1 MDSRGWEFHRLIPLV
16 TIHGHCSCN
25 LFTFLEVF
33 FFNKS
38 LINTEKRAS
47 SGLFFAQFLKC
58 FIMNY
63 FILYIEWYHRVDGH
77 EFEQAPAVGD
87 GQRSLACCSPWGRSQ
102 TWLSDWTELTLN
114 ETSRFSYV
122 PQITWVLWASTC
134 NFAYKSCWFMCL
146 DSSPVP
152 ISDRISS
159 FPLLADKYLLILKT
173 LLKIILFV
181 KPVLSLPCRTDHP
194 IVSAQRTQRASS
206 V

>member
-1 MDSRGWEFHRLIPLV
+1 MFYNELLYIIHWMVSPSRWTWVWASF
-16 TIHGHCSCN
+16 S
-25 LFTFLEVF
+25 
-33 FFNKS
+33 S
-38 LINTEKRAS
+38 WWWTEKPGMLQS
-47 SGLFFAQFLKC
+47 MG
-58 FIMNY
+58 
-63 FILYIEWYHRVDGH
+63 
-77 EFEQAPAVGD
+77 
-87 GQRSLACCSPWGRSQ
+87 SQ
-102 TWLSDWTELTLN
+102 SDMTERLNWTELTLN

-181 KPVLSLPCRTDHP
+181 KPVLSLPCRTDRP
-194 IVSAQRTQRASS
+194 IISAQRTQRASS